1 MAAITSAVC
10 RKATARVAS
19 VAVRRAPL
27 LLLPRYASC
36 AFRRI
41 TSTAP
46 LAGHGGTDGASM
58 QEAEKEIAAAQVD
71 VRAAMEQGLFQT
83 AAEAAESCTQ
93 LCSNYYG
100 DAHPATASAF
110 NNLALAQKNLGLLDE
125 ALANYDKALRIYRTA
140 LTDDHM
146 STAACYL
153 NIGLLLL
160 ALASK
165 AKGMARMDHIE
176 NAKLNLEQAHAIRS
190 KLLGDSSHP
199 QALTVQLHLAAA
211 ARMQKRYP
219 DAERLLQDAIA
230 ALRKRELGGLGTAT
244 GLNNLGF
251 LYKEMGQLARAGEAY
266 EEAWRIR
273 EGKLG
278 LRHPD
283 TIAVMHNIAEL
294 RFTAGDEEGMNA
306 MRQEILRRFGE
317 PAQQSGVANAGA
329 GSAAAASG
337 SGLGGAGSPSSRAAA
352 AQPRTRDTSDLSEG

>member
-1 MAAITSAVC
+1 
-10 RKATARVAS
+10 
-19 VAVRRAPL
+19 
-27 LLLPRYASC
+27 
-36 AFRRI
+36 
-41 TSTAP
+41 
-46 LAGHGGTDGASM
+46 
-58 QEAEKEIAAAQVD
+58 
-71 VRAAMEQGLFQT
+71 MEQGLFQT

-100 DAHPATASAF
+100 EAHPATASAF

-153 NIGLLLL
+153 NVGLLLL
-160 ALASK
+160 ALANK

-176 NAKLNLEQAHAIRS
+176 NAKLNLQQAHAIRS
-190 KLLGDSSHP
+190 KLLGDGSHP

-219 DAERLLQDAIA
+219 DAERLLQEAIA
-230 ALRKRELGGLGTAT
+230 ALRKREVGGLGTAT

-317 PAQQSGVANAGA
+317 QPGQQSGMASAGT
-329 GSAAAASG
+329 GSAAAAASS
-337 SGLGGAGSPSSRAAA
+337 SGLGAAGAPSSRAAA
-352 AQPRTRDTSDLSEG
+352 AAAQPRSRDTSDLSEG

>member
-1 MAAITSAVC
+1 
-10 RKATARVAS
+10 
-19 VAVRRAPL
+19 
-27 LLLPRYASC
+27 
-36 AFRRI
+36 
-41 TSTAP
+41 
-46 LAGHGGTDGASM
+46 M

-100 DAHPATASAF
+100 EAHPATASAF

-125 ALANYDKALRIYRTA
+125 ALTNYDKALRIYRAA

-153 NIGLLLL
+153 NVGLLLL

-165 AKGMARMDHIE
+165 AKGMSRVEHIE
-176 NAKLNLEQAHAIRS
+176 NAKLNLEQAHGIRS

-211 ARMQKRYP
+211 ARMQKRYA

-230 ALRKRELGGLGTAT
+230 ALRKREVGGLGTAT

-294 RFTAGDEEGMNA
+294 RFAAGDEEGMNA

-317 PAQQSGVANAGA
+317 QPGQQPGMVTAGA
-329 GSAAAASG
+329 GGAATASASG
-337 SGLGGAGSPSSRAAA
+337 VRGAGPPSSRTAGTHAA